1 MSDTGHGC
9 TFCEIDD
16 YCLICGSADNWGNS
30 KYAVLLKIDKDGYIV
45 RARWKGGVSMLS
57 LSTIFP
63 LLSLL
68 IMLTI
73 KIIIS

>member
-45 RARWKGGVSMLS
+45 RARRKGGYLCS
-57 LSTIFP
+57 L
-63 LLSLL
+63 
-68 IMLTI
+68 
-73 KIIIS
+73 